1 MTEKRYKMIKLDSP
15 YLTYCCIED
24 EDEYLI
30 ESLTDAC
37 DLLNEQDERIK
48 ELETEKELLKKDGNN
63 LIQLLEN
70 QSLIIC
76 ELHSKL
82 MEYWLKEPIVLT
94 KEGLE
99 LMGEAVSY
107 YTHGRCPE

>member
-1 MTEKRYKMIKLDSP
+1 MSEKQIKHKGVILSDK
-15 YLTYCCIED
+15 EVNQ
-24 EDEYLI
+24 
-30 ESLTDAC
+30 
-37 DLLNEQDERIK
+37 LLNEQDKRIK

-82 MEYWLKEPIVLT
+82 MEYQLKEPIVLT
-94 KEGLE
+94 KEDLE